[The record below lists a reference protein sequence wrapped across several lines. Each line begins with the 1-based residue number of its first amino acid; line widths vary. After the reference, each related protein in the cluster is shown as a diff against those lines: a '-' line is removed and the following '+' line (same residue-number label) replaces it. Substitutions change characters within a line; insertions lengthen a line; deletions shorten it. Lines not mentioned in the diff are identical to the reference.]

1 MKNYLE
7 EYKKW
12 CESPDFDEET
22 KKELSEIKD
31 NEKEIEDRF
40 YKELEF
46 GTAGLRG
53 VIGAGT
59 NRMNKYT
66 VGKATQGLANYIK
79 EQGTQDKGVA
89 ISYDSRR
96 MSKEFSLQTALIL
109 NANGIKTYLF
119 ENLRPVP
126 ELSFAVR
133 ELKCTAGVM
142 ITASHNPPK
151 YNGYKVYWDDGAQI
165 VAPRDKD
172 IIAKVRA
179 VAEYSEIKE
188 ISKEEAIEKGL
199 FNIVGTEMDD
209 KYINTLKSLILNP
222 EIVKEQ
228 GKNLK
233 VVYTPLHGTGNTVAE
248 RLLKEIGI
256 QNLYVV
262 PEQKEPDGNFPTV
275 DYPNPEDKKAF
286 KLALELAKKVDAD
299 VVLAT
304 DPDADRLGIYAKD
317 TKTGEYMTYTGNMSA
332 LLIAE
337 YRISQMKEKGILPE
351 KGMFI
356 TTIVS
361 SDLAKAIASNY
372 GLECFEVLTGFKNIG
387 AIMKREEEKTDGD
400 KYVFGFEESYGC
412 LIGDYARD
420 KDGIAAV
427 MALCEAACYY
437 RANNETLWD
446 QMNNIYKKY
455 GFYKEDQVSIVLE
468 GAEGAEKIKEMM
480 TEMRNKDVENI
491 GDYRVLTFKDV
502 DNDYVKD
509 MTTGAE
515 SKTGLPKSNVLYY
528 QLENNAWCCVRP
540 SGTEP
545 KIKLYFGVKG
555 KDEEDATNSLE
566 TLKDAMVKLVRGN

>member
-1 MKNYLE
+1 MNYLE
-7 EYKKW
+7 EYKRW
-12 CESPDFDEET
+12 CEDPSFDEET
-22 KKELSEIKD
+22 KKELLSIKD
-31 NEKEIEDRF
+31 NQEEIEDRF

-53 VIGAGT
+53 VIGMGT

-66 VGKATQGLANYIK
+66 VGKATQGLANYIL

-96 MSKEFSLQTALIL
+96 MSDEFSLQTALIL

-119 ENLRPVP
+119 ESLRPVP

-133 ELKCTAGVM
+133 ELKCTAGIM

-151 YNGYKVYWDDGAQI
+151 YNGYKVYWDDGSQI
-165 VAPRDKD
+165 IAPRDKE
-172 IIAKVRA
+172 IINKVRA
-179 VAEYSEIKE
+179 ITDFNEIKT

-199 FNIVGTEMDD
+199 FNVIGKEMDD
-209 KYINTLKSLILNP
+209 KYIEVLKNHILNP

-228 GKNLK
+228 GKDLK
-233 VVYTPLHGTGNTVAE
+233 IVYTPLHGTGNTIVE
-248 RLLKEIGI
+248 RLLGELGFK
-256 QNLYVV
+256 NVYVV
-262 PEQKEPDGNFPTV
+262 PEQALPDGNFPTV

-317 TKTGEYMTYTGNMSA
+317 TKTGQYMPYTGNMSA

-337 YRISQMKEKGILPE
+337 YRISQMKEKNILPAN
-351 KGMFI
+351 GMFI

-361 SDLAKAIASNY
+361 SDLAKAIAEYY
-372 GLECFEVLTGFKNIG
+372 GLHIEEVLTGFKNIG
-387 AIMKREEEKTDGD
+387 AIIKKAEENKDKT
-400 KYVFGFEESYGC
+400 YVFGFEESYGC

-420 KDGIAAV
+420 KDGISAV
-427 MALCEAACYY
+427 MSLCEAAAYY
-437 RANNETLWD
+437 RAQGMTLWD
-446 QMNNIYKKY
+446 QMINIYEKY
-455 GFYKEDQVSIVLE
+455 GYYKEDQVSIVLE

-480 TEMRNKDVENI
+480 TNTRNKDVKQI
-491 GDYRVLTFKDV
+491 GNYKVLTFKDV
-502 DNDYVKD
+502 DRDYVKD
-509 MTTGAE
+509 MVTGEE

-528 QLENNAWCCVRP
+528 ALENNAWCCVRP

-555 KDEEDATNSLE
+555 KCENCAVSELESLKEE
-566 TLKDAMVKLVRGN
+566 MVKLVRGE

>member
-1 MKNYLE
+1 MDYLK
-7 EYKKW
+7 EYERW
-12 CESPDFDEET
+12 CTEPAFDEKT
-22 KKELSEIKD
+22 KKELLEIKGND
-31 NEKEIEDRF
+31 EEIKDRF

-53 VIGAGT
+53 VIGMGT

-66 VGKATQGLANYIK
+66 VGKATQGLANYII

-96 MSKEFSLQTALIL
+96 MSDEFSLQTALIL

-119 ENLRPVP
+119 EKLRPVP

-133 ELKCTAGVM
+133 QLGCTAGIM

-151 YNGYKVYWDDGAQI
+151 YNGYKVYWDDGSQI

-179 VAEYSEIKE
+179 ISDFKEIKT
-188 ISKEEAIEKGL
+188 ISKEEAVNKGL
-199 FNIVGTEMDD
+199 FNVVGTEMDD
-209 KYINTLKSLILNP
+209 KYINTLKSLVLNP
-222 EIVKEQ
+222 EIVKEE
-228 GKNLK
+228 GKKLK
-233 VVYTPLHGTGNTVAE
+233 IVYTPLHGTGNTVTS
-248 RLLKEIGI
+248 RLLKELGFE
-256 QNLYVV
+256 NVYVV
-262 PEQKEPDGNFPTV
+262 PEQEKPDGNFPTV

-299 VVLAT
+299 VVLAN

-337 YRISQMKEKGILPE
+337 YRISQMKEKGLLPAD
-351 KGMFI
+351 GMFI

-361 SDLAKAIASNY
+361 SELAKAIAKKY
-372 GLECFEVLTGFKNIG
+372 GLECIEVLTGFKNIG
-387 AIMKREEEKTDGD
+387 AVIKKAEEKKD
-400 KYVFGFEESYGC
+400 KTYVFGFEESYGC

-420 KDGIAAV
+420 KDGISAV
-427 MALCEAACYY
+427 MSLCEAAAYY
-437 RANNETLWD
+437 KSKGMTLWD
-446 QMNNIYKKY
+446 QMMKIYEKY

-468 GAEGAEKIKEMM
+468 GADGAEKIKSMM
-480 TEMRNKDVENI
+480 TNMRNNLPEKIGKYKVIEFKDVELDEIKNL
-491 GDYRVLTFKDV
+491 V
-502 DNDYVKD
+502 
-509 MTTGAE
+509 TGE
-515 SKTGLPKSNVLYY
+515 QRKTGLPKSNVLYY
-528 QLENNAWCCVRP
+528 ELENNAWCCVRP

-545 KIKLYFGVKG
+545 KIKLYMGVKADSMESAE
-555 KDEEDATNSLE
+555 KDLEE
-566 TLKDAMVKLVRGN
+566 LKDAMVRLVK

>member
-22 KKELSEIKD
+22 KRELLGIKD
-31 NEKEIEDRF
+31 DEKEIEDRF

-66 VGKATQGLANYIK
+66 VGKATQGLANYII

-172 IIAKVRA
+172 IIARVRA
-179 VAEYSEIKE
+179 VEEYSEIKE

-228 GKNLK
+228 GKDLK

-372 GLECFEVLTGFKNIG
+372 ELECFEVLTGFKNIG

-491 GDYRVLTFKDV
+491 GDYKVLTFKDV

-509 MTTGAE
+509 MVSGAK

-555 KDEEDATNSLE
+555 EDEEDATNSLE
-566 TLKDAMVKLVRGN
+566 NLKDAMVKLVKGN

>member
-1 MKNYLE
+1 MDYKE

-12 CESPDFDEET
+12 CEDPSFDKETRKELLSIKDDEE
-22 KKELSEIKD
+22 EIK
-31 NEKEIEDRF
+31 DRF

-53 VIGAGT
+53 VIGMGT

-66 VGKATQGLANYIK
+66 VGKATQGLANYIL

-96 MSKEFSLQTALIL
+96 MSDEFSLQTALIL

-119 ENLRPVP
+119 EKLRPVP

-133 ELKCTAGVM
+133 QLGCTAGIM

-151 YNGYKVYWDDGAQI
+151 YNGYKVYWDDGSQI

-172 IIAKVRA
+172 IINKVRA
-179 VAEYSEIKE
+179 ISDFKEIKTMN
-188 ISKEEAIEKGL
+188 KEDAIKAGL
-199 FNIVGTEMDD
+199 FNIVGKEMDD
-209 KYINTLKSLILNP
+209 KYIETLKSKILNP
-222 EIVKEQ
+222 EIVREQ
-228 GKNLK
+228 GKDLK
-233 VVYTPLHGTGNTVAE
+233 IVYTPLHGTGNMVAE
-248 RLLKEIGI
+248 RLLNELGFK
-256 QNLYVV
+256 NVYVV
-262 PEQKEPDGNFPTV
+262 PEQAKPDGNFPTV

-317 TKTGEYMTYTGNMSA
+317 TKTGEYMPYTGNMSA

-337 YRISQMKEKGILPE
+337 YRISQMKEKGILP
-351 KGMFI
+351 KDGMFI

-361 SDLAKAIASNY
+361 SDLAKAIAANY
-372 GLECFEVLTGFKNIG
+372 GLECIEVLTGFKNIG
-387 AIMKREEEKTDGD
+387 AVMKKAEENHDKT
-400 KYVFGFEESYGC
+400 YVFGFEESYGC

-427 MALCEAACYY
+427 MSLCEAAAYY
-437 RANNETLWD
+437 RAQGITLWD

-455 GFYKEDQVSIVLE
+455 GYYKEDQVSIVME

-480 TEMRNKDVENI
+480 TAMRNKDIEKI
-491 GDYRVLTFKDV
+491 GKYKVLTFKDV
-502 DNDYVKD
+502 ERDYVKD
-509 MTTGAE
+509 MLTGKE
-515 SKTGLPKSNVLYY
+515 GKTGLPKSNVLYY
-528 QLENNAWCCVRP
+528 ALEDNCWCCVRP

-555 KDEEDATNSLE
+555 SSAENATEELE
-566 TLKDAMVKLVRGN
+566 KLKDDMVKLVKGK

>member
-1 MKNYLE
+1 MNYKE
-7 EYKKW
+7 EYQKW
-12 CESPDFDEET
+12 CEDPSFDEET
-22 KKELSEIKD
+22 KKELLSIKD
-31 NEKEIEDRF
+31 NEEEIKDRF

-53 VIGAGT
+53 VIGMGT

-66 VGKATQGLANYIK
+66 VGKATQGLANYIL
-79 EQGTQDKGVA
+79 EQGTQDMGVA

-96 MSKEFSLQTALIL
+96 MSDEFSLQTALIL

-119 ENLRPVP
+119 ESLRPVP

-133 ELKCTAGVM
+133 QLKCTAGIM

-151 YNGYKVYWDDGAQI
+151 YNGYKVYWDDGSQI

-172 IIAKVRA
+172 IINKVR
-179 VAEYSEIKE
+179 SITDFNEIKT

-199 FNIVGTEMDD
+199 FNVIGKEMDD
-209 KYINTLKSLILNP
+209 KYIETLKSKILNP
-222 EIVKEQ
+222 EIVREQ
-228 GKNLK
+228 GKDLK
-233 VVYTPLHGTGNTVAE
+233 IVYTPLHGTGNTVAE
-248 RLLKEIGI
+248 RLLNELGFE
-256 QNLYVV
+256 NVYVV
-262 PEQKEPDGNFPTV
+262 PEQASPDGNFPTV

-317 TKTGEYMTYTGNMSA
+317 TKTGEYMPYTGNMSA

-337 YRISQMKEKGILPE
+337 YRISQMKEKGILP
-351 KGMFI
+351 KDGMFI

-361 SDLAKAIASNY
+361 SDLAKAIAENY
-372 GLECFEVLTGFKNIG
+372 GLECIEVLTGFKNIG
-387 AIMKREEEKTDGD
+387 AVMKKAEENHDKT
-400 KYVFGFEESYGC
+400 YVFGFEESYGC

-427 MALCEAACYY
+427 MSLCEAAAYY
-437 RANNETLWD
+437 RAQGITLWD
-446 QMNNIYKKY
+446 QMNNIYEKY
-455 GFYKEDQVSIVLE
+455 GYYKEDQVSIVLE

-480 TEMRNKDVENI
+480 TAMRNKDISRI
-491 GDYRVLTFKDV
+491 GEYNVLTFKDV
-502 DNDYVKD
+502 DRDYVKN
-509 MTTGAE
+509 MVTGEE

-528 QLENNAWCCVRP
+528 ELENNSWCCVRP

-555 KDEEDATNSLE
+555 KCEKCATEGLE
-566 TLKDAMVKLVRGN
+566 ALKEAMEKLVRGE

>member
-1 MKNYLE
+1 
-7 EYKKW
+7 
-12 CESPDFDEET
+12 
-22 KKELSEIKD
+22 
-31 NEKEIEDRF
+31 EKEIEDRF

-53 VIGAGT
+53 IIGAGT

-66 VGKATQGLANYIK
+66 VGKATQGLANYIL

-126 ELSFAVR
+126 ELSYAVR
-133 ELKCTAGVM
+133 ELKCTAGIM

-151 YNGYKVYWDDGAQI
+151 YNGYKVYWDDGSQI

-172 IIAKVRA
+172 IIQKVRD
-179 VAEYSEIKE
+179 VKEYSEIKE
-188 ISKEEAIEKGL
+188 ISKQEAMEKGL
-199 FNIVGTEMDD
+199 FNVVGTEMDD

-228 GKNLK
+228 GKKLK
-233 VVYTPLHGTGNTVAE
+233 VVYTPLHGTGNTIAE
-248 RLLKEIGI
+248 RLLKEIGLE
-256 QNLYVV
+256 NVYVV

-275 DYPNPEDKKAF
+275 DYPNPEEKKAF
-286 KLALELAKKVDAD
+286 KLALELAKEVEAD

-304 DPDADRLGIYAKD
+304 DPDADRLGIFAKD
-317 TKTGEYMTYTGNMSA
+317 AKTGEYMSYTGNMSA

-337 YRISQMKEKGILPE
+337 YRISQMKEKGILP
-351 KGMFI
+351 KDGMVI
-356 TTIVS
+356 TTVVS
-361 SDLAKAIASNY
+361 SNLTQAIAEEY
-372 GLECFEVLTGFKNIG
+372 DLEMVEVLTGFKNIG
-387 AIMKREEEKTDGD
+387 AVMKKAEENKDKT
-400 KYVFGFEESYGC
+400 YVFGFEESYGC

-437 RANNETLWD
+437 NSKNETLWD
-446 QMNNIYKKY
+446 QMINIYEKY
-455 GFYKEDQVSIVLE
+455 GYYKEDQVSIVLE
-468 GAEGAEKIKEMM
+468 GAEGAEKIQEMM
-480 TEMRNKDVENI
+480 TNMRNTPVQKI
-491 GDYRVLTFKDV
+491 GDYKVLTFKDI
-502 DNDYVKD
+502 DRDYVKN
-509 MTTGAE
+509 MVTGE
-515 SKTGLPKSNVLYY
+515 ETKTGLPKSNVLYY
-528 QLENNAWCCVRP
+528 ELEDNSWCCVRP

-545 KIKLYFGVKG
+545 KIKLYMGIKGVS
-555 KDEEDATNSLE
+555 EEDANKKLSE
-566 TLKDAMVKLVRGN
+566 LKNEMVKLVK

>member
-79 EQGTQDKGVA
+79 EQVTQDKGVA

-491 GDYRVLTFKDV
+491 GNYRVLTFKDV

-509 MTTGAE
+509 MITGAE

>member
-151 YNGYKVYWDDGAQI
+151 YNGYKVYWDDGAQK

-491 GDYRVLTFKDV
+491 GSYKVLTFKDV

>member
-1 MKNYLE
+1 MDYKE

-12 CESPDFDEET
+12 CEDPSFDEET
-22 KKELSEIKD
+22 RKELISIKDDEEEIK
-31 NEKEIEDRF
+31 DRF

-53 VIGAGT
+53 VIGMGT

-66 VGKATQGLANYIK
+66 VGKATQGLANYIL
-79 EQGTQDKGVA
+79 EQGTQDMGVA
-89 ISYDSRR
+89 ISYDSRK
-96 MSKEFSLQTALIL
+96 MSDEFSLQTALIL

-119 ENLRPVP
+119 ESLRPVP

-133 ELKCTAGVM
+133 QLKCTAGIM

-151 YNGYKVYWDDGAQI
+151 YNGYKVYWDDGSQI

-172 IIAKVRA
+172 IINKVR
-179 VAEYSEIKE
+179 SISDFNEIKT

-199 FNIVGTEMDD
+199 FNVIGKEMDD
-209 KYINTLKSLILNP
+209 KYIETLKSKILNP
-222 EIVKEQ
+222 EIVREQ
-228 GKNLK
+228 GKDLK
-233 VVYTPLHGTGNTVAE
+233 IVYTPLHGTGNTIAE
-248 RLLKEIGI
+248 RLLNELGFK
-256 QNLYVV
+256 NVYVV
-262 PEQKEPDGNFPTV
+262 PEQAKPDGNFPTV

-286 KLALELAKKVDAD
+286 KLALELAERVDAD

-317 TKTGEYMTYTGNMSA
+317 TKTGEYMPYTGNMSA

-337 YRISQMKEKGILPE
+337 YRISQMKEKNILPND
-351 KGMFI
+351 GMFI

-361 SDLAKAIASNY
+361 SDLAKAIAANY
-372 GLECFEVLTGFKNIG
+372 GLECIEVLTGFKNIG
-387 AIMKREEEKTDGD
+387 AVMKKAEENHDKT
-400 KYVFGFEESYGC
+400 YVFGFEESYGC

-427 MALCEAACYY
+427 MSLCEAAAYY
-437 RANNETLWD
+437 RAQGITLWD

-455 GFYKEDQVSIVLE
+455 GYYKEDQVSIVLE

-480 TEMRNKDVENI
+480 TSMRNKDVKQI
-491 GDYRVLTFKDV
+491 GKYKVLCFKDV
-502 DNDYVKD
+502 DKDYVKD
-509 MTTGAE
+509 MITGE
-515 SKTGLPKSNVLYY
+515 EGKTGLPKSNVLYY
-528 QLENNAWCCVRP
+528 QLENNSWCCVRP

-555 KDEEDATNSLE
+555 TSVENATEELE
-566 TLKDAMVKLVRGN
+566 LLKDAMVKIVKE

>member
-1 MKNYLE
+1 MNYLE

-12 CESPDFDEET
+12 CESPDFDDET
-22 KKELSEIKD
+22 KKELLAIKD
-31 NEKEIEDRF
+31 DEKEIEDRF

-53 VIGAGT
+53 IIGAGT

-66 VGKATQGLANYIK
+66 VGKATQGLANYIL

-89 ISYDSRR
+89 ISYDSRK
-96 MSKEFSLQTALIL
+96 MSKEFSLETALIL
-109 NANGIKTYLF
+109 CANGIKAYLF

-126 ELSFAVR
+126 ELSFTVR
-133 ELKCTAGVM
+133 NLKATAGVM

-165 VAPRDKD
+165 VAPRDQE
-172 IIAKVRA
+172 IIEKVKK
-179 VAEYSEIKE
+179 VKFNEIKTM
-188 ISKEEAIEKGL
+188 SKKEAQEKGL
-199 FNIVGTEMDD
+199 LNFIGPEMDD
-209 KYINTLKSLILNP
+209 KYLGVLKSLVLNP
-222 EIVKEQ
+222 EIMKEE
-228 GKNLK
+228 GKTLK

-248 RLLKEIGI
+248 RLLTELGI
-256 QNLYVV
+256 KNLYVV
-262 PEQKEPDGNFPTV
+262 PEQKDPDGNFPTV

-317 TKTGEYMTYTGNMSA
+317 TKTGEYKSYTGNMSA

-351 KGMFI
+351 NGIFI

-361 SDLAKAIASNY
+361 SDLAKAIAKYYN
-372 GLECFEVLTGFKNIG
+372 LECIEVLTGFKNIG
-387 AIMKREEEKTDGD
+387 AVMRKAEEKNDK

-420 KDGIAAV
+420 KDGISAV

-437 RANNETLWD
+437 KSKGKTLWD
-446 QMNNIYKKY
+446 AMQDIYKKY
-455 GFYKEDQVSIVLE
+455 GFYKEAQVSIVRE
-468 GAEGAEKIKEMM
+468 GAEGAKEISQMMEKMRNAEIKEIGKYKVKVFRDI
-480 TEMRNKDVENI
+480 EKDIQKNMET
-491 GDYRVLTFKDV
+491 GE
-502 DNDYVKD
+502 
-509 MTTGAE
+509 TTT
-515 SKTGLPKSNVLYY
+515 TGLPKSNVLYY
-528 QLENNAWCCVRP
+528 ELENNCWCCIRP

-545 KIKLYFGVKG
+545 KIKLYMGVKTDT
-555 KDEEDATNSLE
+555 DEKSNKELED
-566 TLKDAMVKLVRGN
+566 LKQAMLKLVE

>member
-1 MKNYLE
+1 MNNYLE
-7 EYKKW
+7 EYKRW
-12 CESPDFDEET
+12 IESPDFDEKT
-22 KKELSEIKD
+22 KKELIEIEND
-31 NEKEIEDRF
+31 EKEIEDRF

-66 VGKATQGLANYIK
+66 VGKATQGLANYIL
-79 EQGTQDKGVA
+79 EQGTQNKGVV
-89 ISYDSRR
+89 ISYDSRH

-126 ELSFAVR
+126 ELSFSVR
-133 ELKCTAGVM
+133 ELKCTAGIM

-151 YNGYKVYWDDGAQI
+151 YNGYKVYWDDGSQI
-165 VAPRDKD
+165 VAPRDAD
-172 IIAKVRA
+172 IIENVRN
-179 VAEYSEIKE
+179 VKEYSEIKE
-188 ISKEEAIEKGL
+188 ITKEEAQEKGL
-199 FNIVGTEMDD
+199 FNIVGKEMDD
-209 KYINTLKSLILNP
+209 KYINKLKSLILNP

-228 GKNLK
+228 GKKLK
-233 VVYTPLHGTGNTVAE
+233 VVYTPLHGTGNTIAE
-248 RLLKEIGI
+248 RLLKEIGLE
-256 QNLYVV
+256 NVYVV
-262 PEQKEPDGNFPTV
+262 PEQKEPDGDFPTV

-304 DPDADRLGIYAKD
+304 DPDADRLGIFAKD
-317 TKTGEYMTYTGNMSA
+317 NQTGEYMTYTGNMSA

-337 YRISQMKEKGILPE
+337 YRISQMKEKNVLPE
-351 KGMFI
+351 NGMVI
-356 TTIVS
+356 TTVVS
-361 SDLAKAIASNY
+361 SDLTKAIANEY
-372 GLECFEVLTGFKNIG
+372 NLKLYEVLTGFKNIG
-387 AIMKREEEKTDGD
+387 AIMKKEEESGEH

-437 RANNETLWD
+437 KSKDETLWD

-455 GFYKEDQVSIVLE
+455 GYYKETQVSIVLE
-468 GAEGAEKIKEMM
+468 GVEGAEKIQEMM
-480 TEMRNKDVENI
+480 SNMRNTPVNQI
-491 GDYRVLTFKDV
+491 GKYKVLEFKDI
-502 DNDYVKD
+502 DKDYVKN
-509 MTTGAE
+509 MVTGEE

-528 QLENNAWCCVRP
+528 GLEDNSWCCVRP

-545 KIKLYFGVKG
+545 KIKLYMGIKG
-555 KDEEDATNSLE
+555 KTEEDADNKLE
-566 TLKDAMVKLVRGN
+566 ELKNAMVEIVK